1 MLTLTNLSNA
11 DCDVENLLE
20 NSPDTLAEI
29 LHTHML
35 DGIEFML
42 CAPWDRA
49 MFSPTCIQGVHLM
62 FRPIWVDFWR
72 GNDNPRNPQ
81 LPLAY
86 MSEYGTISLH
96 N

>member
-11 DCDVENLLE
+11 DCDVEKLLQ
-20 NSPDTLAEI
+20 NSSGTLAEI
-29 LHTHML
+29 LHTHMP

-62 FRPIWVDFWR
+62 FQPIWVTFGVAMITQGILNYR
-72 GNDNPRNPQ
+72 
-81 LPLAY
+81 
-86 MSEYGTISLH
+86 LH
-96 N
+96 IWVDMVQ

>member
-11 DCDVENLLE
+11 DCDVENLLQ
-20 NSPDTLAEI
+20 NSSDTLAEI

-49 MFSPTCIQGVHLM
+49 MFSPT
-62 FRPIWVDFWR
+62 
-72 GNDNPRNPQ
+72 
-81 LPLAY
+81 
-86 MSEYGTISLH
+86 
-96 N
+96 